1 MNSFCSIKTNE
12 VFKELLNK
20 TKLDAVTFTSIFPY
34 IADIMDKE
42 GMIIK
47 SIDNIDAIQTALLE
61 NYSEL
66 TPRIESLVETYEVF
80 QQVEFTN
87 LKSLIS
93 TSDNTGLEELYEKLD
108 VVPHDLTDANNAKS
122 LLYEDIAFQIVDRM
136 LHDDTYNPTEEQLKE
151 WGYKKTSKQTNV
163 PVDNQQMIIDFVDTY
178 AGYFEGGGASFEHD
192 YNIPENDEEAANIIR
207 AYEYHHLG
215 MDDAEFTF
223 DMARAFVDMLKK
235 YSPQQYEK
243 DKKEFLAKYGSKYK
257 VQFNTPVFT
266 ESTGD
271 YRQRT
276 IENITWSDITIDF
289 AIDDKTLGEKL
300 TEGQATKQ
308 GKFVSDFAPHGF
320 DMSDIERRARNVFVS
335 LTNDQAYGHKGIK
348 LNTKNIKLNIAGN
361 GIYTLAKHNTTQEQ
375 ANDYVTAFIQK
386 LIDLG
391 ITISEIRSGG
401 QTGIDEAGII
411 AAQRLGIKC
420 SVHAPKGWK
429 FRDMSGKDISNEQSF
444 KARFGSD
451 KNQAPQQQSS
461 QKRIATKDG
470 KIVLTQEQQDAV
482 NHTVEFIKN
491 KFKNK
496 GEGKPMFLTIQG
508 MAGTGK
514 TTIVSSILEQLK
526 KDRIHPSTAVAA
538 VSRKAVKVLHSKLQ
552 NFRVKAESVYTLAGA
567 DPNQSE
573 DKFAI
578 DSNNNK
584 FNRYNLIFIDE
595 ASMIGPTTLKAFT
608 DYVAEH
614 PSTCIVF
621 LGDYGQ
627 LRPIVKEGES
637 FEGKSKVFSGDN
649 FQIETLTERIRQGE
663 DSPILAYADKFY
675 DVSVGKSNDSV
686 KSKLSGNTIVTS
698 EGALIVEAN
707 GYNTEQKLFELFQEA
722 YNLKNPEYAKIVTAR
737 RNTAAEWNKKIH
749 DFLHPDE
756 TNREFSVGDLIIFN
770 TAFADIDNASEGI
783 VKALPTEIKTT
794 REGIEYEE
802 YVLQIENFG
811 TFPIKRMINTPA
823 NRQRYE
829 ARKEE
834 LWIAAKANKN
844 MWPNFYAFTDQFA
857 DFSLGYAITSH
868 KAQGS
873 TYDISVVDANDINTM
888 PWSNQGRAESMY
900 TAITRSRNV
909 TIVLSDTNG
918 GVDVPSYKEVNSN
931 IETNKTGVTPVTS
944 TAVAKLPDMPVDNS
958 NPFEA
963 PVVTTPRQINKVEV
977 EKPAV
982 KELADYTA
990 PIQDTPVRVQQ
1001 DKVYR
1006 EMTIQEKNDAV
1017 KLISK
1022 WFISYIDQTIEAYE
1036 NEDLRDKML
1045 RTGKSLIATKAI
1057 QEALNR
1063 QLLDAIDYEL
1073 SFDNPSQKVIEKLAE
1088 NVIPLTELDYIRFVG
1103 IDEIKQD
1110 LIDGITAKVEQ
1121 NPKMQAI
1128 VDNFDALFLEAASLI
1143 NKNYGIDIVGN
1154 LDFYNEQENTDI
1166 DDDDQSQSD
1175 KNVEDSPANDYTRSD
1190 DRSRSTES
1198 ILTQKV
1204 KRIYDRCIVRGKDG
1218 NAVQTSFN
1226 TDATI
1231 DSSLAHTKMLRLT
1244 KDIIDFDDMM
1254 SLIANSKETW
1264 INSVDENG
1272 GVREGCL
1279 RYFLENNPQLA
1290 NEFYYNY
1297 KGSAQ
1302 ENAVIA
1308 QDEDGVFRIT
1318 SVNSINSSKQALKTI
1333 TSTIEAGYILNKK
1346 DSIYTTKGEINKN
1359 GCEVIA
1365 KEADRLSKLSYETL
1379 TPQDY
1384 SNIFAVFNALGISLP
1399 EGFNIQECLTVYT
1412 HKTEPT
1418 NVDLTAALRDVMNVC
1433 KDIATKA
1440 GNKERTDIDLVKEY
1454 RSYYTKLTEF
1464 IYGASIE
1471 LAESSHTEGGK
1482 TYNTYGKT
1490 NYLDEL
1496 IKILKR
1502 PIVDKKTADGK
1513 DYYDEEIQAKFGV
1526 STFFRQ
1532 DGKWLND
1539 WLDKLTRTE
1548 DRYQEL
1554 LKRVNVINS
1563 SVTGEKQ
1570 DYAKW
1575 SEATSALSNFLA
1587 YYNAPDFKL
1596 SSDNEKAA
1604 YYRMTIAS
1612 DSPAGDYI
1620 RFVKYVDSTETSYK
1634 SILLDKFWNLCKQE
1648 LIRME
1653 EVSQHLDKRLNGEAT
1668 TPNIASY
1675 DAKIKDG
1682 VINEA
1687 GGMIFTFMPRL
1698 NYVKVGD
1705 NHAIFAKIAANGH
1718 QDIVNSLAGGNFIDV
1733 IRKLD
1738 AERNNLGIDENDIKG
1753 FFQEIFLNDFNKDFE
1768 EEFKEFEKIAS
1779 RANISQL
1786 NDLKNKGK
1794 LKEVYREYSMNFQFA
1809 FTQLVQLTCTD
1820 MAFYGKRKV
1829 SEVKN
1834 IAESNFIHNGK
1845 YYKIVSDN
1853 ALEVFQK
1860 RNKEIHAPTKHI
1872 HAKKEFREV
1881 VVADHK
1887 VMSEIISNV
1896 KAAIINNKHLSKAF
1910 KDNII
1915 AAFEEIDVSDGQ
1927 SYRSLESYM
1936 ELLESLGKLD
1946 DETREC
1952 FNNILHG
1959 KFDEGNFYKVALA
1972 IKPYFYSTLQTERDT
1987 YDKNGKRNIIM
1998 RPNQHKNSEYPLMA
2012 VTIAAGALGN
2022 SKVLKGLNLFMKDN
2036 NIDVVHFD
2044 SVVKVGGQLNLDLSQ
2059 TLDSPKKIADDLT
2072 SQIFDANG
2080 NEINVDK
2087 IPTSG
2092 WGIQTNKDEH
2102 LMDKQQL
2109 IGSQPRRLVFADIPE
2124 FTIDKNGNLTEYKI
2138 AVTGSQDKKNGKGS
2152 GNRIKNYTKAEFLKH
2167 YQEIISE
2174 DIIQAFTSVDSM
2186 FKDINVLS
2194 RFLQENVATS
2204 DKYDDDMIQ
2213 MFSVNDKKNGFVL
2226 PFWDATVSNKVEE
2239 LLNSV
2244 IKNRVVKQK
2253 IKGGAVVQT
2262 AAVGL
2267 TKELNVRYRKLI
2279 KDENGDVIGQEII
2292 PTYSEW
2298 LQKNP
2303 KGNREQYENTVAKDA
2318 VVAYMECYLPLWSK
2332 DFIEA
2337 YMGTDGKLNTD
2348 KFPEELKYLIGYR
2361 VPTEDHYSMCPLKV
2375 VGFLSPTEAS
2385 SIVLPADIT
2394 AIAGSDFDIDVL
2406 YLMLPEHKLHKYN
2419 MKKAKEDFAK
2429 THTGGEL
2436 KSLDV
2441 TEDDITSHSREYEA
2455 FNRWFNLH
2463 KFDVDENGNEIYVK
2477 PKEDWI
2483 FNKVQY
2489 DHSKSPKENSKEAR
2503 HNEFINM
2510 IFGCLTSEHSLEKF
2524 TNPGN
2529 YNEHKIASRIIEMV
2543 EAGYDYNELLK
2554 KLASFEKDTDK
2565 IGYLDGLRAA
2575 LNKAKN
2581 IASPKTATDL
2591 HQQNMIGMQLVGIF
2605 AVANALQQIFEQN
2618 PLYVTRQF
2626 VINNNDSLGTTS
2638 KNNDDVTNQPFVIGR
2653 SRNAHG
2659 QLITKNIAGYL
2670 AASVDNGKDPIMK
2683 ALKAN
2688 PDTASYILYL
2698 SMLGYTPLEIGAF
2711 MSIPSI
2717 RARLFA
2723 DVVYDEKLADN
2734 PRVKKLMENPN
2745 IKNLSL
2751 ESMLNAARNPE
2762 SEESIAVSQVALDA
2776 FAAVQAGSD
2785 IVSKY
2790 YNQLLRADSS
2800 NGNVSKSLTGAYK
2813 KDKIFMSLLNQYN
2826 AAHKKKDGKFIVEP
2840 FKKGGSIIPVRY
2852 LGARGEREARRLIAN
2867 STLPYLQAFV
2877 TCGIEASIDWLD
2889 RYTLYSNMSLLL
2901 NNYIIST
2908 ERGEASTDRMVRKA
2922 FSEFQMWNLLRTP
2935 LFGAENDKNIT
2946 YADKMNYYTKQFP
2959 NEFIK
2964 WKEDHPEMEDNL
2976 FIQNIIFVKEN
2987 SDKADSFAHL
2997 YMGDLG
3003 TSKYARKQIK
3013 LEFDKLMNE
3022 YPDMAIKL
3030 FVYSAYR
3037 NGLSFSPQGWC
3048 HLVSTNAKLQI
3059 PGYVD
3064 NVRDLKTIECDEAF
3078 VEMFIRN
3085 NYRSMRGLVADETS
3099 LLDTIEE
3106 YMTNPDSNNVPTVL
3120 YSLPKYFKAA
3130 NRLFTFKVV
3139 NDMPIIEEIQGLGRG
3154 KFYHEY
3160 TSVSIFDQTT
3170 INNQDNEDVEYD
3182 VPDDNQ
3188 GIPSSKTTESETE
3201 AVIDEESEEDNEAYI
3216 EGDDDENVAYIENDD
3231 DDVAEAYFEEI
3242 PDTDKKSTKTNED
3255 MC

>member
-1 MNSFCSIKTNE
+1 MNSFCSIKTDE

-34 IADIMDKE
+34 IVDFMDNE
-42 GMIIK
+42 GLIIK
-47 SIDNIDAIQTALLE
+47 NIDSVDDIQDALLK

-66 TPRIESLVETYEVF
+66 SSRIKDLVKTYKTL
-80 QQVEFTN
+80 QKAEFTN

-93 TSDNTGLEELYEKLD
+93 TINGAELEELFEKLD
-108 VVPHDLTDANNAKS
+108 VVPHDLTSADNSKS
-122 LLYEDIAFQIVDRM
+122 LLYEDVAFQIIDRM
-136 LHDDTYNPTEEQLKE
+136 LHDDTYQYTTDNLKE
-151 WGYKKTSKQTNV
+151 WGYKEKNV
-163 PVDNQQMIIDFVDTY
+163 NNSSINFI
-178 AGYFEGGGASFEHD
+178 
-192 YNIPENDEEAANIIR
+192 
-207 AYEYHHLG
+207 
-215 MDDAEFTF
+215 
-223 DMARAFVDMLKK
+223 
-235 YSPQQYEK
+235 
-243 DKKEFLAKYGSKYK
+243 
-257 VQFNTPVFT
+257 

-271 YRQRT
+271 YSQRT
-276 IENITWSDITIDF
+276 KENAEWSDITLAIAVDF
-289 AIDDKTLGEKL
+289 NTSGEKATAKYAGAKLDVQGNLIEDSPKYSDINLYRGTIENPNDFHIDDDMEETVVEK
-300 TEGQATKQ
+300 AKKI
-308 GKFVSDFAPHGF
+308 GKP
-320 DMSDIERRARNVFVS
+320 
-335 LTNDQAYGHKGIK
+335 
-348 LNTKNIKLNIAGN
+348 IKLNIAGN
-361 GIYTLAKHNTTQEQ
+361 GIYTLNSEQKYANEAVYSIISYLLHNGVQI
-375 ANDYVTAFIQK
+375 A
-386 LIDLG
+386 
-391 ITISEIRSGG
+391 EIRSGG

-411 AAQRLGIKC
+411 AAQRLGIPA
-420 SVHAPKGWK
+420 SINAPKGWK
-429 FRDMSGKDISNEQSF
+429 FRGVDGKDISDEKKF
-444 KARFGSD
+444 KERFGIQTTNVSEGS
-451 KNQAPQQQSS
+451 KPKTVAASNNS
-461 QKRIATKDG
+461 
-470 KIVLTQEQQDAV
+470 KITLTPEQQTVVD
-482 NHTVEFIKN
+482 HTVEFIKN
-491 KFKNK
+491 KLEND

-514 TTIVSSILEQLK
+514 TTIVANILNQLADDK
-526 KDRIHPSTAVAA
+526 IRTSTAVAA
-538 VSRKAVKVLHSKLQ
+538 VSRKAVKVLHSKLEH
-552 NFRVKAESVYTLAGA
+552 FGVKAESVYTLAGA
-567 DPNQSE
+567 NPNQSE

-578 DSNNNK
+578 DPDKNK
-584 FNRYNLIFIDE
+584 FNQFNLIFVDE
-595 ASMIGPTTLKAFT
+595 ASMVGPTTLKAFT
-608 DYVAEH
+608 DFVSTH

-627 LRPIVKEGES
+627 LRPIPKEGE
-637 FEGKSKVFSGDN
+637 EVQGKSQVFSGKN
-649 FQIETLTERIRQGE
+649 FQVETLTERIRQGE
-663 DSPILAYADKFY
+663 GSPILNYADKFY
-675 DVSVGKSNDSV
+675 EISVGKSEDSV
-686 KSKLSGNTIVTS
+686 KSLLAGQTIVTP
-698 EGALIVEAN
+698 EGALILEQN
-707 GYNTEQKLFELFQEA
+707 NYNTEQKLLEIFQESFNNKQTN
-722 YNLKNPEYAKIVTAR
+722 YVKIVAG
-737 RNTAAEWNKKIH
+737 RNKTVQQWNKKIH
-749 DFLHPDE
+749 DFLHPNEVD
-756 TNREFSVGDLIIFN
+756 REFSLGDSIIFN
-770 TAFADIDNASEGI
+770 APFSIGKISIDNASEGI
-783 VKALPTEIKTT
+783 IVSLPTEIKTT
-794 REGIEYEE
+794 REGIQYES
-802 YVLQIENFG
+802 YVLRVDGFG
-811 TFPIKRMINTPA
+811 TVNVKRMVDNLSNNA
-823 NRQRYE
+823 LF
-829 ARKEE
+829 EE
-834 LWIAAKANKN
+834 EKSRRLIAAKANKRL
-844 MWPNFYAFTDQFA
+844 WQDYYAFIEQFA
-857 DFSLGYAITSH
+857 DFSLGYAITTH

-873 TYDISVVDANDINTM
+873 TYDITVIDSNDINTM
-888 PWSNQGRAESMY
+888 PWNNQTRAEAIY
-900 TAITRSRNV
+900 TAVTRSRNV
-909 TIVLSDTNG
+909 TIVLGNTDG
-918 GVDVPSYKEVNSN
+918 GVDVPSYKEINSN
-931 IETNKTGVTPVTS
+931 IETNKTGVAS
-944 TAVAKLPDMPVDNS
+944 TVPTVPTKLPDMPVDNS
-958 NPFEA
+958 NPFEE
-963 PVVTTPRQINKVEV
+963 PVITTPKQITKVEI
-977 EKPAV
+977 EKPVV

-1001 DKVYR
+1001 DKIYR
-1006 EMTIQEKNDAV
+1006 EMTVQEKNDAV

-1073 SFDNPSQKVIEKLAE
+1073 SFNNPSQEVIEKLAE

-1110 LIDGITAKVEQ
+1110 LIDGITKKVEQ

-1128 VDNFDALFLEAASLI
+1128 VDNFDALFLEASSLI
-1143 NKNYGIDIVGN
+1143 NKNYGINITGN
-1154 LDFYNEQENTDI
+1154 LDFYNEQENNDT

-1175 KNVEDSPANDYTRSD
+1175 NNAKDSPANDYTRSD

-1198 ILTQKV
+1198 TLTQKV
-1204 KRIYDRCIVRGKDG
+1204 KRIYDKCIVRGKDG

-1231 DSSLAHTKMLRLT
+1231 DISLAHTKMLRLT
-1244 KDIIDFDDMM
+1244 NNIIDFDDMM
-1254 SLIANSKETW
+1254 AFIANSKETW
-1264 INSVDENG
+1264 INSVDDEGN
-1272 GVREGCL
+1272 VREGCL
-1279 RYFLENNPQLA
+1279 RYFLENNSQLA

-1302 ENAVIA
+1302 ENAVIV
-1308 QDEDGVFRIT
+1308 QDEHGIFRIT
-1318 SVNSINSSKQALKTI
+1318 SVNSINSSDQALKTI
-1333 TSTIEAGYILNKK
+1333 TSTIESGYILNKK
-1346 DSIYTTKGEINKN
+1346 NSIYTTKGEINKN

-1384 SNIFAVFNALGISLP
+1384 TNIFAVFNALGILMP
-1399 EGFNIQECLTVYT
+1399 EGFNIQECLTIYT
-1412 HKTEPT
+1412 YKTEPT
-1418 NVDLTAALRDVMNVC
+1418 NVDLTSALRTIMNVC
-1433 KDIATKA
+1433 KDIANKA
-1440 GNKERTDIDLVKEY
+1440 GKEERVDIDLVKKY
-1454 RSYYTKLTEF
+1454 RSYYTNLVEF
-1464 IYGASIE
+1464 MYGASTE
-1471 LAESSHTEGGK
+1471 LAESSHTENGK

-1496 IKILKR
+1496 IKIFKR
-1502 PIVDKKTADGK
+1502 PVVDKKTADGK
-1513 DYYDEEIQAKFGV
+1513 DYYDEEIQAKFGI

-1539 WLDKLTRTE
+1539 WLDKLTRNE
-1548 DRYQEL
+1548 DRYQEI

-1563 SVTGEKQ
+1563 AVTGEKQ
-1570 DYAKW
+1570 DYANW
-1575 SEATSALSNFLA
+1575 NEATSALSNFLA
-1587 YYNAPDFKL
+1587 YYNGQEGFKL
-1596 SSDNEKAA
+1596 GNDNEQIT

-1620 RFVKYVDSTETSYK
+1620 RFIKYVDSVEQSYE

-1653 EVSQHLDKRLNGEAT
+1653 EVSQHLEKRLNGEAT
-1668 TPNIASY
+1668 TPNIAAY
-1675 DAKIKDG
+1675 DAKLKG
-1682 VINEA
+1682 NVISEA

-1698 NYVKVGD
+1698 NYIKVGND
-1705 NHAIFAKIAANGH
+1705 YEIFTKLKANGK
-1718 QDIVNSLAGGNFIDV
+1718 QNVVDSLAGGNFIDV
-1733 IRKLD
+1733 IRRLD
-1738 AERNNLGIDENDIKG
+1738 FERKELGIDENDIKD
-1753 FFQEIFLNDFNKDFE
+1753 FFQTIFLNDFNRDFE
-1768 EEFKEFEKIAS
+1768 EEFKEFEKIVAKVD
-1779 RANISQL
+1779 ISQI
-1786 NDLKNKGK
+1786 NDLKNRGK

-1829 SEVKN
+1829 VEVEN
-1834 IAESNFIHNGK
+1834 INESNFTYKPKDKDGNEGKTK

-1860 RNKEIHAPTKHI
+1860 RNKEVHAPTKHI
-1872 HAKKEFREV
+1872 HTKKEFREV

-1887 VMSEIISNV
+1887 IMSEIISNV
-1896 KAAIINNKHLSKAF
+1896 KAAILNNRHLSKTF

-1915 AAFEEIDVSDGQ
+1915 AAFEEINVTDGQ
-1927 SYRSLESYM
+1927 SYRSISSYM
-1936 ELLESLGKLD
+1936 ELLESLGQLD

-1952 FNNILHG
+1952 FNNIING
-1959 KFDEGNFYKVALA
+1959 QFDEGNFYKVALA

-1987 YDKNGKRNIIM
+1987 YDKNGKRNVVM
-1998 RPNQHKNSEYPLMA
+1998 RPTQHKNSEYPLMA
-2012 VTIAAGALGN
+2012 FTIAAGALGN
-2022 SKVLKGLNLFMKDN
+2022 SNVLRGLNLFMKDN

-2059 TLDSPKKIADDLT
+2059 TLDSPRKIADNLT
-2072 SQIFDANG
+2072 SQIFDAEG
-2080 NEINVDK
+2080 KEVNVDK
-2087 IPTSG
+2087 VPTSS

-2102 LMDKQQL
+2102 LVDKQQL
-2109 IGSQPRRLVFADIPE
+2109 IGSQPRRLVFADVPE

-2138 AVTGSQDKKNGKGS
+2138 SVTGSQDKKKGKGS

-2174 DIIQAFTSVDSM
+2174 DIIQAFSSVDSM

-2194 RFLQENVATS
+2194 RFLQESVATS

-2244 IKNRVVKQK
+2244 IKNRIVKQK

-2267 TKELNVRYRKLI
+2267 TKKLNVRYRKLI
-2279 KDENGDVIGQEII
+2279 KDESGDVIGQEII
-2292 PTYSEW
+2292 PTYNEW

-2303 KGNREQYENTVAKDA
+2303 KGTREQYESTVAKNA

-2337 YMGTDGKLNTD
+2337 YMGTDGKINTD
-2348 KFPEELKYLIGYR
+2348 NFPEELKYLIGYR

-2394 AIAGSDFDIDVL
+2394 AISGSDFDIDVL

-2441 TEDDITSHSREYEA
+2441 TEEDITSHKFEYES

-2463 KFDVDENGNEIYVK
+2463 KFDVDSEGNEIYVK
-2477 PKEDWI
+2477 PKSEWI

-2489 DHSKSPKENSKEAR
+2489 DHNKTPKENSKEAR

-2543 EAGYDYNELLK
+2543 EAGYEYNELIS
-2554 KLASFEKDTDK
+2554 KLASFDKDTDK
-2565 IGYLDGLRAA
+2565 IGYLDELRAA

-2618 PLYVTRQF
+2618 PLFITKQF
-2626 VINNNDSLGTTS
+2626 VINNNSSLATTS
-2638 KNNDDVTNQPFVIGR
+2638 KNNYDVTNQPFVIGR
-2653 SRNAHG
+2653 SRNADG

-2698 SMLGYTPLEIGAF
+2698 SMLGFKPLEIGAF

-2717 RARLFA
+2717 KSILFN
-2723 DVVYDEKLADN
+2723 DGSYDESKANN
-2734 PRVKKLMENPN
+2734 PRIKKLMDENED
-2745 IKNLSL
+2745 IQNLDL
-2751 ESMLNAARNPE
+2751 KYMLDAARNPE
-2762 SEESIAVSQVALDA
+2762 SDESIAVSQVAFEA
-2776 FAAVQAGSD
+2776 FTAIQAGSD
-2785 IVSKY
+2785 IISKY

-2840 FKKGGSIIPVRY
+2840 FRKGDSIIPVRY
-2852 LGARGEREARRLIAN
+2852 LGARGENEVRRLIAN
-2867 STLPYLQAFV
+2867 SVLPYLQAFV
-2877 TCGIEASIDWLD
+2877 TCGIEASINWLD
-2889 RYTLYSNMSLLL
+2889 RYTLYSNMQLLL
-2901 NNYIIST
+2901 NNYLITT
-2908 ERGEASTDRMVRKA
+2908 ERSEASTDRMIRKA
-2922 FSEFQMWNLLRTP
+2922 FGEFQMWNLLRTP

-2964 WKEDHPEMEDNL
+2964 WKEDHPELENNL

-2987 SDKADSFAHL
+2987 TDKSDPFAHL

-3013 LEFDKLMNE
+3013 LEFDKLMND

-3037 NGLSFSPQGWC
+3037 NGLPFSPQGWC

-3085 NYRSMRGLVADETS
+3085 NYRSMKGLIADKTS
-3099 LLDTIEE
+3099 LFDTIEN
-3106 YMTNPDSNNVPTVL
+3106 YIVNPNSESIPRVL
-3120 YSLPKYFKAA
+3120 YSLPKYFKA
-3130 NRLFTFKVV
+3130 NGRLFTSKIV
-3139 NDMPIIEEIQGLGRG
+3139 NDVPIIEELQGLGRG

-3160 TSVSIFDQTT
+3160 TNVSIFDQSS
-3170 INNQDNEDVEYD
+3170 INNQDNRDEFYEI
-3182 VPDDNQ
+3182 PDDDG
-3188 GIPSSKTTESETE
+3188 GIPFTQMLPE
-3201 AVIDEESEEDNEAYI
+3201 ATDEAFVSDEEDNEAII
-3216 EGDDDENVAYIENDD
+3216 EDDENVAYIEDD
-3231 DDVAEAYFEEI
+3231 EDAYDAVFE
-3242 PDTDKKSTKTNED
+3242 DLASTDKKSTKTGEN
-3255 MC
+3255 MCG